1 MSRAAR
7 GVGKQAEHREARRFC
22 ATIQLELKARTFDY
36 AKRFPD
42 SDRIKQRGI
51 ETPEKTEP
59 ISVTELADSWLL
71 SKQGEVKKSTHGYY
85 KEVAGIFIQRDAIG
99 TKTVSELRQ
108 EDIDRWRVRVDE
120 KQTKANEPLSTRRKN
135 MAWDVLNQILEFARV
150 RKLLNEDLLLGMKP
164 FKDSGQANVDD
175 SELSDEP
182 EDAEVMPYNADQI
195 EAIIAAA
202 ESWERALVTLY
213 FFTGIRCGEAL
224 ALTWDRVYLDRDRA
238 LINRSLSVRYGI
250 TTPKTKSS
258 RRMIQYG
265 PRVRAEL
272 SKQRERVQLRIK
284 FVFPNESGG
293 APNVRLATDVVWRR
307 ILTRAEV
314 PHRPIG
320 QCRHSFAVLALKQH
334 KPLNWI
340 QRQMGHRT
348 LQMLLKHYWRWIPT
362 DDLSAEEMS
371 SLESAAAPV
380 ASNHAHPVPTG
391 PKTAPKQALKT
402 MLPIGK
408 NPIKLAEREGFEPS
422 VPVTQYAR
430 LATPRRFANGV
441 TSARLLKTV
450 PTMARWLGSAK
461 AIRLVSP
468 SLIESGKFSPP

>member
-1 MSRAAR
+1 MAWLETDRHGR
-7 GVGKQAEHREARRFC
+7 LRIGFKYYDGLKCREPLGVQANKQTIAEARRLC

-51 ETPEKTEP
+51 ETPEKIQP

-71 SKQGEVKKSTHGYY
+71 TKQGEVKKSTHGYY

-120 KQTKANEPLSTRRKN
+120 KQTKTNEPLSTRRKN

-164 FKDSGQANVDD
+164 FKDSGEANDDD
-175 SELSDEP
+175 SDLPDEP
-182 EDAEVMPYNADQI
+182 DDADVMPYNADQI
-195 EAIIAAA
+195 EAIIGAA
-202 ESWERALVTLY
+202 EGWERALVTLY
-213 FFTGIRCGEAL
+213 FFTGIRRGEAL

-272 SKQRERVQLRIK
+272 SKERERVQLRSK

-293 APNVRLATDVVWRR
+293 APNVRWATDVVWRR

-371 SLESAAAPV
+371 SLESAATPL
-380 ASNHAHPVPTG
+380 ASNHAHPMPTRPETG
-391 PKTAPKQALKT
+391 TEA
-402 MLPIGK
+402 
-408 NPIKLAEREGFEPS
+408 
-422 VPVTQYAR
+422 
-430 LATPRRFANGV
+430 
-441 TSARLLKTV
+441 
-450 PTMARWLGSAK
+450 GS
-461 AIRLVSP
+461 
-468 SLIESGKFSPP
+468 